1 MNSRNPATEERGSKA
16 PVVVDTVE
24 ARQAR
29 RVGLIWIL
37 TISLVLAAIA
47 GIVFVAYY

>member
-1 MNSRNPATEERGSKA
+1 MTPKNFATQDHGSNE
-16 PVVVDTVE
+16 PIVVDTVE

-37 TISLVLAAIA
+37 VISLVLAAIA
-47 GIVFVAYY
+47 GLVLTVYY